1 MGGIVKMKLNLCVL
15 ALAGV
20 ASATSVPAANS
31 SAIAAAASP
40 VAAVGAAAAAATTG
54 AAAATTGAA
63 AMANPDTA
71 PANDAPSVNGT
82 EATNMTVAEPANA
95 ANDDKTTTKKVD
107 PTPDPEKAGTAVAT
121 MSLGTLLAVY
131 FAL

>member
-40 VAAVGAAAAAATTG
+40 VAAVGAAAGAATTG
-54 AAAATTGAA
+54 AATTGAA